1 MRNEVPPPGPPVQ
14 PDSWGFKRAIARI
27 GAIASRGF
35 KRAIARIGAIWVAVK
50 RFLTPQSKAEEKC
63 FESRVRRLKT
73 VLQMAIG
80 VAITIMLFVKVCLF
94 FTSSETLSHVLPYVV
109 LPVDILNLLASR
121 HPLAIAGYALA
132 FSAAI
137 DLAYMLFT
145 AGPDE
150 AVEPVILGFASAAL
164 IVSAKSDLTSKNAV
178 IIVVLVA
185 GIAVLF
191 WVRETYIN
199 DEQRPEPRFSTRRYR
214 TSSESLRA
222 RYRQKRWPLRGPFR
236 KM

>member
-1 MRNEVPPPGPPVQ
+1 MRAARRAALAIAGRMRTEIPPPRPPLQ
-14 PDSWGFKRAIARI
+14 LDFSGKRAIA
-27 GAIASRGF
+27 AIV
-35 KRAIARIGAIWVAVK
+35 AIWVAVK
-50 RFLTPQSKAEEKC
+50 RFLSPQSEAEEKC
-63 FESRVRRLKT
+63 FESRVRRLET

-80 VAITIMLFVKVCLF
+80 VAITIMLVVKALLF
-94 FTSSETLSHVLPYVV
+94 FPLMNTRLHEMFP
-109 LPVDILNLLASR
+109 PCILDRLASK

-137 DLAYMLFT
+137 ELAYMLFT

-164 IVSAKSDLTSKNAV
+164 IVSAQPNLTPQAAV

-191 WVRETYIN
+191 WVRENYIE
-199 DEQRPEPRFSTRRYR
+199 DERRPGPRFRTRRYR
-214 TSSESLRA
+214 TSSESLKG
-222 RYRQKRWPLRGPFR
+222 RYRQKRWPLRRPFR